1 MIVESNCF
9 VFYSA
14 PPIGRPR
21 KSISR
26 EQLESLLSLRLP
38 ISEVARTLGVSQ
50 PTIYT
55 FMKEHNIP
63 YEGRFTGHSEEHLRH
78 AVTAI
83 KQDFPNSGEVM
94 VQGHL
99 RARSINVQRSRIRAV
114 IRDVDP
120 QGVRARQRLRI
131 RRRVYSVPC
140 PNYLWHV
147 DGNHKLIRWGFVL
160 HHGIDGFSRLVTFG
174 KFSTNNRAATVL
186 QVFRGAVE
194 RYGHPV
200 KIRTDHGGE
209 NVEIWRYMV
218 ETHGE
223 DSHPAIVGSS
233 VHNQR
238 IERHN
243 RAVNEQ
249 LISTFKMTFYSL
261 ERQGLLDPSNC
272 TDLFCLH
279 YVFLP
284 RLNKSLSQ
292 FIAAHN
298 NHTVSTEENKSPLQ
312 MFCQNRHLT
321 ALHSEERHDLL
332 QGNNVSRFL
341 ESPGDTPYVEVNDVT
356 DVLDEHGLHQLQ
368 QVVDPLSDE
377 DSDTLYRRAIQ
388 FVGNYLTSQEEI

>member
-1 MIVESNCF
+1 
-9 VFYSA
+9 
-14 PPIGRPR
+14 
-21 KSISR
+21 
-26 EQLESLLSLRLP
+26 
-38 ISEVARTLGVSQ
+38 
-50 PTIYT
+50 
-55 FMKEHNIP
+55 
-63 YEGRFTGHSEEHLRH
+63 
-78 AVTAI
+78 
-83 KQDFPNSGEVM
+83 M

-99 RARSINVQRSRIRAV
+99 RAQGINVQRSRIRAT

-120 QGVRARQRLRI
+120 QGVRARQHLRI
-131 RRRVYSVPC
+131 LRRVYSVPC

-174 KFSTNNRAATVL
+174 KFSTNNRATTVL
-186 QVFRGAVE
+186 QLFREAVV

-200 KIRTDHGGE
+200 RIRTDHGGE

-223 DSHPAIVGSS
+223 DLRPVIVGSS

-249 LISTFKMTFYSL
+249 LISTFKQAFYNL
-261 ERQGLLDPSNC
+261 ERDGLLDPSNC

-284 RLNKSLSQ
+284 RLNKSLNQ

-298 NHTVSTEENKSPLQ
+298 NHAISTEENKSPLQ
-312 MFCQNRHLT
+312 IFCQNQHLT
-321 ALHSEERHDLL
+321 ALHSEQAREPL
-332 QGNNVSRFL
+332 QGHDVSRLL
-341 ESPGDTPYVEVNDVT
+341 ESPDGIPYVEVNDVA
-356 DVLDEHGLHQLQ
+356 DILDEHGWHQLQ
-368 QVVDPLSDE
+368 EVVNPLSDE
-377 DSDTLYRRAIQ
+377 GGDRLYQRAIQ
-388 FVGNYLTSQEEI
+388 FVGNYLSNQQPM

>member
-1 MIVESNCF
+1 MASRNDNDLARIISEAVTVALRQTSNERN
-9 VFYSA
+9 VAATSTSNNETRGEVIETNINDENEVASSVSA

-38 ISEVARTLGVSQ
+38 ISEVAWTLGVSR

-83 KQDFPNSGEVM
+83 KQDFPNSGE
-94 VQGHL
+94 
-99 RARSINVQRSRIRAV
+99 
-114 IRDVDP
+114 
-120 QGVRARQRLRI
+120 
-131 RRRVYSVPC
+131 
-140 PNYLWHV
+140 
-147 DGNHKLIRWGFVL
+147 
-160 HHGIDGFSRLVTFG
+160 HGIDGFSRLVTFG

-238 IERHN
+238 IERDN

-249 LISTFKMTFYSL
+249 LVSTFKMTFYSL

-321 ALHSEERHDLL
+321 ALHSEERHNLL

>member
-1 MIVESNCF
+1 
-9 VFYSA
+9 
-14 PPIGRPR
+14 
-21 KSISR
+21 
-26 EQLESLLSLRLP
+26 
-38 ISEVARTLGVSQ
+38 
-50 PTIYT
+50 
-55 FMKEHNIP
+55 
-63 YEGRFTGHSEEHLRH
+63 
-78 AVTAI
+78 
-83 KQDFPNSGEVM
+83 
-94 VQGHL
+94 
-99 RARSINVQRSRIRAV
+99 
-114 IRDVDP
+114 
-120 QGVRARQRLRI
+120 
-131 RRRVYSVPC
+131 
-140 PNYLWHV
+140 
-147 DGNHKLIRWGFVL
+147 
-160 HHGIDGFSRLVTFG
+160 
-174 KFSTNNRAATVL
+174 
-186 QVFRGAVE
+186 
-194 RYGHPV
+194 
-200 KIRTDHGGE
+200 
-209 NVEIWRYMV
+209 
-218 ETHGE
+218 
-223 DSHPAIVGSS
+223 
-233 VHNQR
+233 
-238 IERHN
+238 
-243 RAVNEQ
+243 
-249 LISTFKMTFYSL
+249 MTFYSL